1 MFGEKIILGN
11 AKCKVD
17 TKGRILLPKFTY
29 SEKDDEIVLSSDDN
43 GIILLNN
50 IVCLKRRIN
59 ELEKNMSSESD
70 ERLIKSL
77 NDKLERL
84 YFSCIS
90 VSKVDSQRRLIIPVS
105 TRMEY
110 DINDS
115 VILQGCKDHL
125 KMFNSDEAYN
135 NYKMMLKQ
143 L

>member
-1 MFGEKIILGN
+1 MFGENIILGN
-11 AKCKVD
+11 TKYKVD
-17 TKGRILLPKFTY
+17 TKGRIFLPKFAY
-29 SEKDDEIVLSSDDN
+29 PEKDDEIVFSSDDN

-59 ELEKNMSSESD
+59 ELEKSISSESD

-105 TRMEY
+105 TRMDY

-115 VILQGCKDHL
+115 VILQGCGDHL

>member
-17 TKGRILLPKFTY
+17 TKGRILLQKFTY

-115 VILQGCKDHL
+115 VILQGCKDYL
-125 KMFNSDEAYN
+125 KMFNSDESYQ
-135 NYKMMLKQ
+135 NYKMMIKQ

>member
-29 SEKDDEIVLSSDDN
+29 SETDDEIVLSSDDN

-59 ELEKNMSSESD
+59 ELEKNMSSESE

-125 KMFNSDEAYN
+125 KMFNSDESYQ
-135 NYKMMLKQ
+135 NYKMMIKQ

>member
-1 MFGEKIILGN
+1 MFGEKIMLGN

-125 KMFNSDEAYN
+125 KMFNSDESYQ
-135 NYKMMLKQ
+135 NYKMMIKQ

>member
-17 TKGRILLPKFTY
+17 IKGRILLPKFTY

-125 KMFNSDEAYN
+125 KMFNSDESYQ
-135 NYKMMLKQ
+135 NYKMMIKQ

>member
-59 ELEKNMSSESD
+59 ELEKNMSSESE

-115 VILQGCKDHL
+115 VILQGCKEHL
-125 KMFNSDEAYN
+125 KMFNSDESYQ
-135 NYKMMLKQ
+135 NYKMMIKQ

>member
-125 KMFNSDEAYN
+125 KMFNSDESYQ
-135 NYKMMLKQ
+135 NYKMMIKQ

>member
-90 VSKVDSQRRLIIPVS
+90 VSKVDSQRRLIVPVS

-125 KMFNSDEAYN
+125 KMFNSDESYQ
-135 NYKMMLKQ
+135 NYKMMIKQ

>member
-1 MFGEKIILGN
+1 MFGENIILGN

-125 KMFNSDEAYN
+125 KMFNSDESYQ
-135 NYKMMLKQ
+135 NYKMMIKQ

>member
-1 MFGEKIILGN
+1 MFGENIILGN

-59 ELEKNMSSESD
+59 ELEKNISSESA

-90 VSKVDSQRRLIIPVS
+90 VSKVDSQRRIIIPVS

-125 KMFNSDEAYN
+125 KMFNSDESYQ
-135 NYKMMLKQ
+135 NYKMMIKQ

>member
-90 VSKVDSQRRLIIPVS
+90 VSKVDSQRRLIISVS

-115 VILQGCKDHL
+115 VILQGCKDQTTL
-125 KMFNSDEAYN
+125 MVVFLWILVE
-135 NYKMMLKQ
+135 
-143 L
+143 

>member
-1 MFGEKIILGN
+1 MFGENIILGN

-125 KMFNSDEAYN
+125 KMFNSDESYQ
-135 NYKMMLKQ
+135 NYKMIIKQ

>member
-115 VILQGCKDHL
+115 VILQGCKDRL
-125 KMFNSDEAYN
+125 KMFNSDESYQ
-135 NYKMMLKQ
+135 NYKMMIKQ

>member
-110 DINDS
+110 DINNS

-125 KMFNSDEAYN
+125 KMFNSDESYQ
-135 NYKMMLKQ
+135 NYKMMIKQ

>member
-90 VSKVDSQRRLIIPVS
+90 VSNVDSQRRLIIPVS

-125 KMFNSDEAYN
+125 KMFNSDESYQ
-135 NYKMMLKQ
+135 NYKMMIKQ

>member
-29 SEKDDEIVLSSDDN
+29 SEKDDEIVLSNDDN

-59 ELEKNMSSESD
+59 ELEKNISSESD

-115 VILQGCKDHL
+115 VILQGCKDHI
-125 KMFNSDEAYN
+125 KMFNSDESYQ
-135 NYKMMLKQ
+135 NYKMMIKQ

>member
-1 MFGEKIILGN
+1 MFGENIILGN

-125 KMFNSDEAYN
+125 KIFNSDESYQ
-135 NYKMMLKQ
+135 NYKMMIKQ

>member
-17 TKGRILLPKFTY
+17 TKGRILLPKITY

-125 KMFNSDEAYN
+125 KMFNSDESYQ
-135 NYKMMLKQ
+135 NYKMMIKQ

>member
-77 NDKLERL
+77 NDKLEKL

-125 KMFNSDEAYN
+125 KMFNSDESYQ
-135 NYKMMLKQ
+135 NYKMMIKQ

>member
-115 VILQGCKDHL
+115 VILQGCKDYL
-125 KMFNSDEAYN
+125 KMFNSDESYQ
-135 NYKMMLKQ
+135 NYKMMIKQ

>member
-29 SEKDDEIVLSSDDN
+29 SEKDDEIVFSNDDN

-125 KMFNSDEAYN
+125 KMFNSDESYQ
-135 NYKMMLKQ
+135 NYKMMIKQ

>member
-125 KMFNSDEAYN
+125 KMFNSDESYQ
-135 NYKMMLKQ
+135 NYKMMIK
-143 L
+143 

>member
-29 SEKDDEIVLSSDDN
+29 SEKNDEIVLSSDDN

-125 KMFNSDEAYN
+125 KMFNSDESYQ
-135 NYKMMLKQ
+135 NYKMMIKQ

>member
-90 VSKVDSQRRLIIPVS
+90 VSKVDSQRRLIISVS

-125 KMFNSDEAYN
+125 KMFNSDESYQ
-135 NYKMMLKQ
+135 NYKMMIEQ

>member
-125 KMFNSDEAYN
+125 KIFNSDESYQ
-135 NYKMMLKQ
+135 NYKMMIKQ

>member
-84 YFSCIS
+84 YFSCIF

-125 KMFNSDEAYN
+125 KMFNSDEPYQ
-135 NYKMMLKQ
+135 NYKMMIKQ

>member
-59 ELEKNMSSESD
+59 ELEKNMSSESE

>member
-90 VSKVDSQRRLIIPVS
+90 VSKVDSQRRLIISVS

-125 KMFNSDEAYN
+125 KMFNSDESYQ
-135 NYKMMLKQ
+135 NYKMMIKQ

>member
-59 ELEKNMSSESD
+59 ELEKNISSESD

-125 KMFNSDEAYN
+125 KMFNSDESYQ
-135 NYKMMLKQ
+135 NYKMMIKQ

>member
-125 KMFNSDEAYN
+125 KMFNSDESYQ
-135 NYKMMLKQ
+135 NYKIMIKQ

>member
-29 SEKDDEIVLSSDDN
+29 SEKDDEIVLSSDNN

-125 KMFNSDEAYN
+125 KMFNSDESYQ
-135 NYKMMLKQ
+135 NYKMMIKQ

>member
-1 MFGEKIILGN
+1 MFGESLILGN
-11 AKCKVD
+11 TKCKLD
-17 TKGRILLPKFTY
+17 TKGRIFLPKFTY
-29 SEKDDEIVLSSDDN
+29 SEKDDEIVFSVNDN

-59 ELEKNMSSESD
+59 ELEKNISSESD
-70 ERLIKSL
+70 EKLIKSL

-90 VSKVDSQRRLIIPVS
+90 TSKVDSQRRLNIPVS
-105 TRMEY
+105 TRIEY

-115 VILQGCKDHL
+115 VILQGCGDHL
-125 KMFNSDEAYN
+125 KMFNSDETYQ

>member
-1 MFGEKIILGN
+1 MFGENIILGN

-59 ELEKNMSSESD
+59 ELEKNRSSESD

-125 KMFNSDEAYN
+125 KMFNSDESYQ
-135 NYKMMLKQ
+135 NYKKMIKQ